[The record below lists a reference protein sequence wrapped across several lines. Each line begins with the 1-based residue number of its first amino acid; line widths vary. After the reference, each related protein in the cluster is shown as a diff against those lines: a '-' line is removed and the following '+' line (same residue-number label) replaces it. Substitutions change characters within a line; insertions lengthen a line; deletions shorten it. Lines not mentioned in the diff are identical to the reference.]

1 MANVRKTKKDMFNEI
16 LNSHDLTEAQRDF
29 IKHEIELL
37 DKKSAGNRKPTKTQ
51 VANEGIKADIVNSM
65 VDGERYTVTELI
77 KSNEALADYSNQ
89 KISALVGQL
98 VKDGK
103 VVRSTEKGKTYF
115 SLAD

>member
-1 MANVRKTKKDMFNEI
+1 MANVRVTKKDMFNEI
-16 LNSHDLTEAQRDF
+16 LNSYDLTEAHCDF

-51 VANEGIKADIVNSM
+51 IANEGIKADIVGGM
-65 VDGERYTVTELI
+65 VEGEHYTVTDLI

-89 KISALVGQL
+89 KISALVAQL
-98 VKDGK
+98 VKEGK